1 MQFAKEEPKRMVS
14 AVQIHEKPSLTDPV
28 LIEGLPGIG
37 FVANIVALHL
47 IQELKAKLFAEIH
60 LSSFQ
65 DVAITAG
72 EGKARFPTNELYYYK
87 GRNSQERDL
96 IILYGNTQ
104 ALTTVGQYE
113 LCGQVLDLAK
123 EHGCHYVITL
133 GGFRREEKVAT
144 PKLYCAASDP
154 ETLKEAQNLGAE
166 IIEGQIFGVAGLLIG
181 LCKLWNMRGFC
192 LLGET
197 PGFYPDASAAREV
210 LNAICKVLH
219 LSVDTS
225 RLDMAVETTRD
236 ILGAFGMVSQPSGE
250 KTKEEPRY
258 RGYI

>member
-1 MQFAKEEPKRMVS
+1 MVS
-14 AVQIHEKPSLTDPV
+14 TVDVYEKPVLKDPV

-47 IQELKAKLFAEIH
+47 IQELKAKPFAEIR

-65 DVAITAG
+65 DIAITASD
-72 EGKARFPTNELYYYK
+72 GKALFPTNEFYYYK
-87 GRNSQERDL
+87 GRSKEERDL

-113 LCGQVLDLAK
+113 LCGRALDIAK
-123 EHGCHYVITL
+123 EYGCRYVITL
-133 GGFRREEKVAT
+133 GGFRLDEKVNVP

-154 ETLKEAQNLGAE
+154 ETLKEALNLGAE

-181 LCKLWNMRGFC
+181 LCKLWDMRGFC

-197 PGFYPDASAAREV
+197 QGFYPDASAAHEVLSAIRRMLNLNVDMSRLETAAEATREV
-210 LNAICKVLH
+210 LR
-219 LSVDTS
+219 S
-225 RLDMAVETTRD
+225 
-236 ILGAFGMVSQPSGE
+236 FGMESQPPEE
-250 KTKEEPRY
+250 KTTEESSY
-258 RGYI
+258 RWHV